1 MDKRAVSTFL
11 SHRLLNP
18 VVNRAARA
26 GLPLPGYV
34 ILETRGRRS
43 GQLRRVPVGKAQQG
57 NTLWVIAEHG
67 LKAGYVRNIQA
78 EPRVRVRIGRRWRS
92 ATAEVLPDDDWRA
105 RQRRLPNR
113 LNSAIVRVMATEPVT
128 VRIDLD

>member
-1 MDKRAVSTFL
+1 M
-11 SHRLLNP
+11 
-18 VVNRAARA
+18 
-26 GLPLPGYV
+26 

-105 RQRRLPNR
+105 RQRAVPNR